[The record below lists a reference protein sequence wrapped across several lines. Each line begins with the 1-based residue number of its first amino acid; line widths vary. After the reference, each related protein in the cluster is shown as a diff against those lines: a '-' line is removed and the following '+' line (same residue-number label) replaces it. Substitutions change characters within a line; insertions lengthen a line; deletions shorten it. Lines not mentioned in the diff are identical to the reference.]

1 MRPFIFAVAVAL
13 CAGCGDKVPESNAA
27 KDLGN
32 IPKQTLDRAA
42 AGADR
47 AISQGVDRM
56 KDEDKKQ

>member
-32 IPKQTLDRAA
+32 IPKQTIDMPLPAPTAPFRRAST
-42 AGADR
+42 G
-47 AISQGVDRM
+47 
-56 KDEDKKQ
+56 